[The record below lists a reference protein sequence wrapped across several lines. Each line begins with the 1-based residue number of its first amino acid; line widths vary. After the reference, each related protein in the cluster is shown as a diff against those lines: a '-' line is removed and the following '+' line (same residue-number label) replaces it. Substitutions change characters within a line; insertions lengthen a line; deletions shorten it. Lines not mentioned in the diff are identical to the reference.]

1 VAVLTQRSAI
11 RAIVLPPSKR
21 FSFFDAAPNQDDELT
36 VDKILAC
43 RDTYE
48 EEIDSDDDVA
58 NIQKGPLV
66 PTVKEKPLFG
76 PASHS
81 LALLACFPSS
91 C

>member
-1 VAVLTQRSAI
+1 LTQRSAI

-48 EEIDSDDDVA
+48 EEEEIDSDDDVT

-66 PTVKEKPLFG
+66 PAVKEKPLFG

-81 LALLACFPSS
+81 LALLACLPSS
-91 C
+91 YC